1 MEFEGGW
8 ERGYARQIREVSN
21 KPVLAVGRITTPDL
35 AESLLESGDAD
46 AICLA
51 RQLFTD
57 PYWAKKAEEGNAED
71 IRTCVAANFCWKSV
85 SRGARIQCVYNPV
98 IGREG
103 EWGEGSLT
111 ETVASKKALVIGGG
125 PAGLEYA
132 RIAATRGHTVT
143 LVEGESELGG
153 HVRLQ
158 SMLPSR
164 KEFGGITH
172 WLAHQ
177 AAKHGVDLRTGTPVS
192 ECDLDAL
199 LDDAKPDH
207 VVVATGSSVCVDGFQ
222 GWTAEPMPGWESGNC
237 IGWDEV
243 LTASSRA
250 AGASFPGNVVVIDDM
265 CDVVAPLT
273 AVAMTKAGANS
284 VTLLTRWPMVGM
296 ETILDVYLDWI
307 LPKLYESGVN
317 MLCDRFV
324 RSIEGDRLHIYN
336 VHNEKDKSVLNAD
349 WIVMATGRR
358 SETTLLAPLQA
369 RGVSVEVI
377 GDALAPRST
386 YEAVYEGHRQARKL

>member
-1 MEFEGGW
+1 
-8 ERGYARQIREVSN
+8 
-21 KPVLAVGRITTPDL
+21 
-35 AESLLESGDAD
+35 
-46 AICLA
+46 
-51 RQLFTD
+51 
-57 PYWAKKAEEGNAED
+57 
-71 IRTCVAANFCWKSV
+71 
-85 SRGARIQCVYNPV
+85 
-98 IGREG
+98 
-103 EWGEGSLT
+103 
-111 ETVASKKALVIGGG
+111 
-125 PAGLEYA
+125 
-132 RIAATRGHTVT
+132 
-143 LVEGESELGG
+143 
-153 HVRLQ
+153 
-158 SMLPSR
+158 
-164 KEFGGITH
+164 
-172 WLAHQ
+172 
-177 AAKHGVDLRTGTPVS
+177 
-192 ECDLDAL
+192 
-199 LDDAKPDH
+199 
-207 VVVATGSSVCVDGFQ
+207 
-222 GWTAEPMPGWESGNC
+222 MPGWESGNC

-243 LTASSRA
+243 LTAGSRA

-358 SETTLLAPLQA
+358 SETALLAPLQA

-377 GDALAPRST
+377 GDALAPRAT